1 MWEKD
6 KSQTHQVQILSDLSF
21 YLLLSFLTSSTYLL
35 GLPYMLNEAKFEFV
49 QVILTVP
56 GTEHMHLVNI
66 NFINQNGNCP
76 FTKTSGSP
84 VDIGVEYKGERGQRG
99 LEGP

>member
-35 GLPYMLNEAKFEFV
+35 GLPYMINEAKFEFV